1 MSELLLCRTA
11 SSLSHLFAEVPLL
24 SAASSLR
31 SLLSG
36 LPLFSDPLLL
46 PPSAT
51 SSLIYLLSGFC
62 DPSLLFAQPV
72 QNILQPPAS
81 TPHGT
86 RVALCSKIVFLAAVT
101 MCLATSSCNPACQER
116 RSITH
121 ALLRAAVPMRFL
133 SQPVEKPN
141 RRNFTPNR
149 PTFTQRCPE
158 RLSLYDL

>member
-121 ALLRAAVPMRFL
+121 ALLHAVVPTRF
-133 SQPVEKPN
+133 VTTGCKP
-141 RRNFTPNR
+141 PKAGA
-149 PTFTQRCPE
+149 
-158 RLSLYDL
+158 SH